1 MPENTPVMMILHGIG
16 GGSDS
21 RTARLLSDAIRAHG
35 WRVCVYNRRGHGD
48 STLLPGPLRP
58 PAPKSPSKVG
68 GDVFYMCRAGRA
80 RRQGRNRGERG
91 R

>member
-1 MPENTPVMMILHGIG
+1 MPDTTPLMMILHGIG

-21 RTARLLSDAIRAHG
+21 RTARLLSDAIRAQG

-58 PAPKSPSKVG
+58 PPPKSPSKVG
-68 GDVFYMCRAGRA
+68 GQERFQW
-80 RRQGRNRGERG
+80 RQSG
-91 R
+91 